1 MTTLWLDFETYSET
15 PINHGTYRYAAS
27 AEIMLFAWAI
37 DTAPAQV
44 WDMTSGEPIPFDLE
58 QALLDPEV
66 LVFAHNSMFDRTVL
80 RYAMPDLCPPI
91 ERWRDTMVQALCHS
105 LPGGLGMLC
114 EVLGVAADKV
124 KDKDGKRLIQLFCKP
139 RPKTSK
145 VPRATR
151 ETHPEDWAKFV
162 DYARDDIEAMREVHR
177 LMPKWTYPDG
187 RELAMWHLDQKI
199 NDRGIAIDLDLAR
212 AALDAVGVE
221 QDVLSERAQDMTG
234 GAVQAATQRD
244 AMLGYM
250 LEEFGVALPDLQG
263 STIERRLDDPDIP
276 EAMKDLLRVRLQA
289 STTSTSKYKALV
301 NATNLDGRIRGLLQF
316 GGASRTLRWAGRT
329 FQPQNLPRP
338 ALKDAEIEVGI
349 QALKAGTA
357 GLIYTNVMELAS
369 SAIRGCIIAP
379 EGKKLVIADLSN
391 IEGRMLAWLAG
402 EEWKLQAFRDFDTLQ
417 LDNGDWITTP
427 EWVAEVLAGRT
438 PKLALDKKGEP
449 IRKGHDLYKLAYAK
463 SFGVPPEEVTKD
475 QRQVG
480 KVQELALGYAS
491 GVGGFATF
499 ANAYGID
506 LDDLAAKVLPVADPE
521 LVEKSRDF
529 LEWQRKQPGAKSFGM
544 SDNAFIACETIKRAW
559 RQGQPAISGWWP
571 VLEQGFRDAIDS
583 PGYTINCGS
592 VKMRRDGSWLRI
604 RMPSGR
610 SLCYPA
616 PAIDDKGRCSYMGI
630 DQYTRKWQRIQTYSG
645 KLAENI
651 TQAASRDCLAWNMPQ
666 IDADGYHIVL
676 SVHDELL
683 TETPDTDD
691 FHEDWLAA
699 RMSTVPPW
707 AEGLPLAAAGFQT
720 TRYRKD

>member
-1 MTTLWLDFETYSET
+1 MTTLWLDFETYSDT
-15 PINHGTYRYAAS
+15 PINHGTYKYAS
-27 AEIMLFAWAI
+27 TAEIMLFAWAI
-37 DTAPAQV
+37 DEDPAQV
-44 WDMTSGEPIPFDLE
+44 WDLTADEPLPFDLE
-58 QALLDPEV
+58 WALRNDSVEV
-66 LVFAHNSMFDRTVL
+66 YAHNSMFDRTVM
-80 RYAMPDLCPPI
+80 RFAMPDLCPPI

-105 LPGGLGMLC
+105 LPGALGTLGQ
-114 EVLGVAADKV
+114 VLGVAADKA

-162 DYARDDIEAMREVHR
+162 SYAGDDIEAMREVHR
-177 LMPKWTYPDG
+177 LMPKWTYPNG
-187 RELAMWHLDQKI
+187 RELAMWHLDQHI

-212 AALDAVGVE
+212 AALAAVAEEQTALAERTVE
-221 QDVLSERAQDMTG
+221 MTD
-234 GAVQAATQRD
+234 GAVQAATQRN
-244 AMLGYM
+244 AMLEHM
-250 LEEFGVALPDLQG
+250 LTEYGVSLPDLQG

-276 EAMKDLLRVRLQA
+276 DAMKDLLRVRLQA
-289 STTSTSKYKALV
+289 STTSTSKYTSLV
-301 NATNLDGRIRGLLQF
+301 RATNMDGRIRGLLQF

-338 ALKDAEIEVGI
+338 TLKDAEIEQGI
-349 QALKAGTA
+349 LALKAGVA
-357 GLIYTNVMELAS
+357 GAIYTNVMEVAS

-379 EGKKLVIADLSN
+379 EGHKLVIADLSN

-402 EEWKLQAFRDFDTLQ
+402 ESWKLQAFADFDTMMLTT
-417 LDNGDWITTP
+417 GEWITTP
-427 EWVAEVLAGRT
+427 EWVERVLAGDR
-438 PKLALDKKGEP
+438 PELELDKKGEP

-463 SFGVPPEEVTKD
+463 SFGVEPGDVTKD

-499 ANAYGID
+499 ADAYGIN
-506 LDDLAAKVLPVADPE
+506 LDDLADKVLPVADPE
-521 LVEKSRDF
+521 LVAEATDF
-529 LEWQRKQPGAKSFGM
+529 LAWQRKQPGYTAYAM
-544 SDNAFIACETIKRAW
+544 SDRAYIACDTIKRAW
-559 RQGQPAISGWWP
+559 RQGQSAISGWWP
-571 VLEQGFRDAIDS
+571 LLEQAFRDAIDS
-583 PGYTINCGS
+583 EGRTIDCGS

-604 RMPSGR
+604 RLPSGR
-610 SLCYPA
+610 SLCYPS
-616 PAIDDKGRCSYMGI
+616 PAIDEKGRCSYMGI

-651 TQAASRDCLAWNMPQ
+651 TQAASRDCLAHNMPQ
-666 IDADGYHIVL
+666 IDADGYLIVL

-691 FHEDWLAA
+691 YHEDWLAA

-707 AEGLPLAAAGFQT
+707 ATGLPLAAAGFQT
-720 TRYRKD
+720 KRYRKD